1 MIIKFQ
7 IVKTA
12 VLEEVRNATYIKA
25 RTDGASDERA
35 AKVIH
40 NEAAG
45 TDDVHERTLAHDF
58 QTALEVLKTFFVDY
72 LVPTPQTIGDNVIY
86 YNGTTDDIVEFT
98 LDVSRRYNGTLTDAL
113 ARLSAKY
120 VEDYIIAQWWLKQ
133 GNLNQAAP
141 YQTALAADEQL
152 VRKCFV
158 LAGPTVPK
166 TVYPTNITVRSDG
179 EPLPGEIEVELGEH
193 NTLSYTL
200 NDGAVDDIEAR
211 SSCPHIVSV
220 RRDHSRR
227 AFCLVANNTGYSKVL
242 IFSRHNDA
250 VRFSLD
256 VIVTEEEGYD
266 EEP

>member
-12 VLEEVRNATYIKA
+12 VLEEVKNATYLKA
-25 RTDGASDERA
+25 KMDDAAGERTSKIAS
-35 AKVIH
+35 V
-40 NEAAG
+40 EAAG
-45 TDDVHERTLAHDF
+45 TDEAHERMLVHDF

-86 YNGTTDDIVEFT
+86 YNSKNDDIVEFT

-120 VEDYIIAQWWLKQ
+120 VEDYMICQWWLKQ
-133 GNLNQAAP
+133 GNLNQATP
-141 YQTALAADEQL
+141 YQTALAVDEGL

-166 TVYPTNITVRSDG
+166 TVFPTSITVRSDG
-179 EPLPGEIEVELGEH
+179 EPLPGEIEVERGEH
-193 NTLSYTL
+193 NTISYTL
-200 NDGAVDDIEAR
+200 NDGAVDDIEAH
-211 SSCPHIVSV
+211 SSCPHILSV

-227 AFCLVANNTGYSKVL
+227 AFCLVANNTGYATVQ

-250 VRFSLD
+250 VRFKLG
-256 VIVTEEEGYD
+256 VVVTEEEGYE